1 MGRTLAALC
10 LLCTGACAQ
19 LAHDSLPILG
29 AGVGA
34 ALGSL
39 GGPAIAAAGGA
50 AGALGGSYAAG
61 AVTGTEEVA
70 LPKSIESRPD
80 GGAEIVLDAA
90 TRRFGMS
97 DVLAWVTVAIFAL
110 GLAGAW
116 WKIYKDSEE
125 IDENWEAIKALT
137 ERVVKLEAKP

>member
-1 MGRTLAALC
+1 
-10 LLCTGACAQ
+10 
-19 LAHDSLPILG
+19 
-29 AGVGA
+29 
-34 ALGSL
+34 
-39 GGPAIAAAGGA
+39 
-50 AGALGGSYAAG
+50 
-61 AVTGTEEVA
+61 
-70 LPKSIESRPD
+70 
-80 GGAEIVLDAA
+80 
-90 TRRFGMS
+90 MS